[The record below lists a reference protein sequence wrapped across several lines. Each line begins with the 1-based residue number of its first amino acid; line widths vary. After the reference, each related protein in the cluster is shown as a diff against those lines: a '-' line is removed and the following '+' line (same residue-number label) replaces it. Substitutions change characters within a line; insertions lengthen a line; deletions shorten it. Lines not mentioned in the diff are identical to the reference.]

1 MRVSFSVA
9 RPSQVPDSEVGTCTN
24 SPIFEDPLSL
34 PQPPNNE
41 LVDGLYVVQLSED
54 ASLLSSLVSLL
65 YRPQRPVQPG
75 SYEKVFAL
83 LAVCQK
89 YDMEPILLDIRD
101 KMERGTFPEPEKA
114 QAFSVYVM
122 DVDLFKLE
130 KQSVLLE
137 VNRSGARTVEV
148 ERRPFG
154 K

>member
-130 KQSVLLE
+130 KQSVPVSLIYQ
-137 VNRSGARTVEV
+137 RT
-148 ERRPFG
+148 
-154 K
+154 